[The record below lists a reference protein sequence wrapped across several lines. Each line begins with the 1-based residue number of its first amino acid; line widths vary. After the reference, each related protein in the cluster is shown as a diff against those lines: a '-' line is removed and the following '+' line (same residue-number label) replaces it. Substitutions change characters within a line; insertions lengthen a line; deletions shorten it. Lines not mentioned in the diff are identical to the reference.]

1 MDTPSATEREHH
13 PIVQSFIDVA
23 PYMQSLVNDDV
34 TIGIYDTEK
43 LIINLPAETF
53 KLNVTPGDPLL
64 DGDIVTKAIREN
76 KEQAMIVPAHIL
88 GVSLISRAVPLRDEN
103 GVVVGG
109 VGVGLNVEKANK
121 LSEVSSNLSTVFD
134 DVTSTILEMA
144 ESISQ
149 LAENMNL
156 ISQKSI
162 AVNKSVK
169 LIEEVSD
176 AVKGIADQS
185 NLLGLNAAI
194 EAARAGEYGRGFSVV
209 AEEVRK
215 MATNS
220 KEQVGEIQTI
230 TTNIQQV
237 IEALNQDIQKANLE
251 SDSQSAAIE
260 ELTATMEEINS
271 NVHHLAGIAKENIEL
286 K

>member
-1 MDTPSATEREHH
+1 MDSTSVTERKHH

-23 PYMQSLVNDDV
+23 PYMQTLVNDDV

-53 KLNVTPGDPLL
+53 KLNVSPGDPLL
-64 DGDIVTKAIREN
+64 EGDIVTKAIQEN

-88 GVSLISRAVPLRDEN
+88 GVSLISRAVPLRDDN
-103 GVVVGG
+103 GIVVGG

-220 KEQVGEIQTI
+220 KDQVGEIQAI

-237 IEALNQDIQKANLE
+237 IDGLNQDIQKANLE

-271 NVHHLAGIAKENIEL
+271 NVQHLASMAKENIEL